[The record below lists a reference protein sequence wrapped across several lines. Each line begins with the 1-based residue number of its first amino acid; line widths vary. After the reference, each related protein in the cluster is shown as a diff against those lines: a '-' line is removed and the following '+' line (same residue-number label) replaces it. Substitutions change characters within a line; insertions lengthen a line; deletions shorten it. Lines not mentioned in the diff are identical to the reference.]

1 MLKEQLRSLHN
12 DIEFMEETKENE
24 KDIKG
29 KKGFC
34 LSFVSIAGVAIH
46 QEMHAIVAYIV
57 FYAMEELLRLSIVE
71 KDS

>member
-1 MLKEQLRSLHN
+1 
-12 DIEFMEETKENE
+12 MEETKENE

-29 KKGFC
+29 KEGFC
-34 LSFVSIAGVAIH
+34 LSLVSIAGINVLKEILS
-46 QEMHAIVAYIV
+46 IIAYIV